1 MTTDSTTPVDETTL
15 FLGEAWSDPIEAGIR
30 DRIRGFIEQLIE
42 EELAV
47 ALGRGGTNADICQAT
62 LRTDPLATI
71 RTGPSLVMMLVQV
84 VHGRDPRGAQR
95 LSRGWRSE
103 AREGPVDP

>member
-1 MTTDSTTPVDETTL
+1 MDEEIARMDVAGGAVGSEGERRSSTLSAAHD
-15 FLGEAWSDPIEAGIR
+15 AR
-30 DRIRGFIEQLIE
+30 N
-42 EELAV
+42 LA
-47 ALGRGGTNADICQAT
+47 ACQAT

-103 AREGPVDP
+103 AREGPVDPPGQACLTP